1 MRWWQQHIRT
11 FGWARWP
18 AMLAIVAASF
28 WAGTQWRSVQAG
40 RAYTSLTAPK
50 LPGAADQPAVAA
62 LPPRPLPPPGEFEH
76 QAAIVLVCNE
86 LVPCFPGILK
96 EVVAATWRSVPV
108 ICLVANEIEQQL
120 AMGLLRDAGLPEHAV
135 TFALVPLDTMWVRD
149 YGPVFVKRTDG
160 SIYAVDLDYTPLD
173 EAMEVRWR
181 DNNAPRLI
189 GDLLGVD
196 TQAVPLRLGMGNLL
210 SNGDGLCVTTSAVLR
225 ENLDRSYDAAK
236 IDSLLMEHMGFRHWL
251 CLKELEGERTGH
263 VDMFVALL
271 AEDLAVVGQMDP
283 NADPINARL
292 LDDAAAQLA
301 RQQTSRGPMRVT
313 RIPMPAPENGLWRSY
328 TNVIFAN
335 RTLLVPAYT
344 GVDARMQAKAIGLYS
359 RLLPGW
365 KIVPINADAL
375 VPSDGMLH
383 CVSLGLPEFVP
394 LTRLGK
400 PKGRLMDDD
409 FGRGTDASKPP
420 AGPASAPAARPEGHK
435 WRAPDLLP
443 EKERRHSPVP
453 APRSS

>member
-1 MRWWQQHIRT
+1 MRWWQWSKRT

-18 AMLAIVAASF
+18 AVLAIVAAAF
-28 WAGTQWRSVQAG
+28 WAGTQWRSVQAS
-40 RAYTSLTAPK
+40 RPYTGLSAPA
-50 LPGAADQPAVAA
+50 LPGGANQPAGTP

-86 LVPCFPGILK
+86 LVPCFPGVFK

-120 AMGLLRDAGLPEHAV
+120 AMGLLRDAGLPETAV

-160 SIYAVDLDYTPLD
+160 SIYAVNLDYTPLD

-189 GDLLGVD
+189 GDLLGVE
-196 TQAVPLRLGMGNLL
+196 TVSVPLRLGMGNLL
-210 SNGDGLCVTTSAVLR
+210 SNGEGLCVTTAGVVR
-225 ENLDRSYDAAK
+225 ENMDRGYDAAK
-236 IDSLLMEHMGFRHWL
+236 IDSLLTEHMGFRHWL
-251 CLKELEGERTGH
+251 CLKELDGERTGH
-263 VDMFVALL
+263 VDMFVTLL
-271 AEDLAVVGQMDP
+271 AADQAVVGQMDP
-283 NADPINARL
+283 NADPMNARL

-301 RQQTSRGPMRVT
+301 RQQTPHGPMRVA
-313 RIPMPAPENGLWRSY
+313 RIPMPPPDNGQWRSY

-344 GVDARMQAKAIGLYS
+344 GVDAAMQEKAMAVYS

-365 KIVPINADAL
+365 RIVPINADAL
-375 VPSDGMLH
+375 VPSEGMLH
-383 CVSLGLPEFVP
+383 CVSLNLPDFVP
-394 LTRLGK
+394 LTRVSR
-400 PKGRLMDDD
+400 PKGRLMDD
-409 FGRGTDASKPP
+409 FGRGPGTGHPAS
-420 AGPASAPAARPEGHK
+420 GPASAPAPAPDGHK

-443 EKERRHSPVP
+443 DKQQQDNP
-453 APRSS
+453 APAPKNS